1 MKKFNDLSLSTEMIK
16 ALDAMNF
23 EEMTK
28 IQEEAIPVA
37 LDGEDLTGQS
47 QTGTGKTAAFSIPAI
62 EKVNVSDKAVQ
73 VLVLCPTRELAN
85 QILEVVKKLSRFKK
99 GLHSVA
105 IYGGD
110 SIERQIKELKR
121 GVQIVV
127 GTPGRVMDHMRK
139 GTLKLNK
146 LKVVIMDEADEMLN
160 MGFEEDIQTI
170 LKDIDYPHQT
180 LLFSATM
187 PRKILDI
194 TKKYQTNPKFI
205 KIKAQTL
212 TVDNITQ
219 IYYDTKVKMKP
230 ELLKRVLKVEKPTS
244 AVVFCNT
251 KKKVDDLIDDLKGEN
266 FIAEALHGD
275 IRQSTRERIMRK
287 FKAGKTNILVATDV
301 AARGIDVD
309 NLDLVVNYDLPQ
321 ETEYYVH
328 RIGRTGRNGKSG
340 KAISFV
346 VGKEARDLHEIE
358 RYAKT
363 KIKREVAPS
372 MTEVEKIN
380 DEELVTALKDIVS
393 KQKFASSSLVNSLLD
408 EGFSFEQIAKGL
420 AYYITKKD
428 EPEVKV
434 KYKENNQGLVKLF
447 LTVGKKDNIK
457 VKDIIGAI
465 SSKTSI
471 SGNDI
476 GKVILLDNY
485 SFIEVPGEYVEE
497 IINTMNK
504 NQIKGK
510 NVKVEVAEN

>member
-1 MKKFNDLSLSTEMIK
+1 
-16 ALDAMNF
+16 
-23 EEMTK
+23 
-28 IQEEAIPVA
+28 
-37 LDGEDLTGQS
+37 
-47 QTGTGKTAAFSIPAI
+47 
-62 EKVNVSDKAVQ
+62 
-73 VLVLCPTRELAN
+73 
-85 QILEVVKKLSRFKK
+85 
-99 GLHSVA
+99 
-105 IYGGD
+105 
-110 SIERQIKELKR
+110 
-121 GVQIVV
+121 
-127 GTPGRVMDHMRK
+127 
-139 GTLKLNK
+139 
-146 LKVVIMDEADEMLN
+146 
-160 MGFEEDIQTI
+160 
-170 LKDIDYPHQT
+170 
-180 LLFSATM
+180 
-187 PRKILDI
+187 
-194 TKKYQTNPKFI
+194 
-205 KIKAQTL
+205 
-212 TVDNITQ
+212 
-219 IYYDTKVKMKP
+219 MKP

-251 KKKVDDLIDDLKGEN
+251 KKKVDDLIDDLKNEN
-266 FIAEALHGD
+266 FVAEALHGD

-346 VGKEARDLHEIE
+346 VGKESRDLHEIE
-358 RYAKT
+358 KYVKT

-372 MTEVEKIN
+372 ITEVEKIN
-380 DEELVTALKDIVS
+380 DENLVTTLKDIVS
-393 KQKFASSSLVNSLLD
+393 KQKFASSNLVNSLLD

-485 SFIEVPGEYVEE
+485 SFIEVPSEYVEE